1 MKTNVRAQYS
11 GTYTYE
17 GAKAVRTTPE
27 QELSRAV
34 MSCML
39 WEDSFYESGE
49 SIADR
54 ITNLVAKVS
63 ADKCNTLAQYA
74 RNEMKLR
81 HAPLWIAVAMANLPE
96 HKKYVASLLAEII
109 QRPAELTEAL
119 SLYWK
124 GGKCPV
130 SAQFKKGLAKAFTK
144 FSAYQLAKYDR
155 QDAIKLRDVLF
166 ICHAKPKDEEQTQV
180 WKQLIAGTLAS
191 PDTWEVE
198 LSASTNKLESWTRL
212 LSEKKL
218 GALALI
224 RNLRNM
230 EQAKVDRALVKS
242 ALLSADASKL
252 MPHQLIASASHAPSF
267 EPEIEKLFLQLSLP
281 KLDGETA
288 LLIDISGS
296 MNDKL
301 SAKSEMIRFDAA
313 CGLAMVAR
321 EMFDDLRI
329 FSFSS
334 AVVECAPRRGFAL
347 RDSIKASQPMGGTQL
362 GAAVEAVAKRIKTLK
377 RLIVITDEQ
386 SSDSVVAVFG
396 SKNYMIN
403 VASYQ
408 HAVGYGNW
416 IRIDGFSENC
426 LKFLRQ
432 SEL

>member
-17 GAKAVRTTPE
+17 GAKAVRITPE

-54 ITNLVAKVS
+54 IANLVAKVA
-63 ADKCNTLAQYA
+63 ADKCVQIALYA

-81 HAPLWIAVAMANLPE
+81 HAPLWIVVAMAKLPE
-96 HKKYVASLLAEII
+96 HKKHVASLLAEII

-119 SLYWK
+119 ALYWK
-124 GGKCPV
+124 GGRCPV
-130 SAQFKKGLAKAFTK
+130 SAQFKKGLARAFTK
-144 FSAYQLAKYDR
+144 FSAYQLAKYNR
-155 QDAIKLRDVLF
+155 ADAIKLKDVLF
-166 ICHAKPKDEEQTQV
+166 ICHAKPKDEEQAQV

-198 LSASTNKLESWTRL
+198 LSASANKQESWTRL
-212 LSEKKL
+212 LKENKL

-230 EQAKVDRALVKS
+230 VSANVDRLLIRS
-242 ALLSADASKL
+242 ALQNADARKL
-252 MPHQLIASASHAPSF
+252 MPHQLIASAKHAHSF
-267 EPEIEKLFLQLSLP
+267 EPDIEKLFLQLSLP
-281 KLDGETA
+281 KLDGETV

-296 MNDKL
+296 MRDPL
-301 SAKSEMIRFDAA
+301 SAKSEMTRFDAA
-313 CGLAMVAR
+313 CGLAIIAR
-321 EMFDDLRI
+321 EMFDDLRV

-347 RDSIKASQPMGGTQL
+347 KDSIARSQPMGGTQL
-362 GAAVEAVAKRIKTLK
+362 GAAVEAVARHIKTLK

-386 SSDSVVAVFG
+386 SHDSVVAVLG

-403 VASYQ
+403 VASYK

-416 IRIDGFSENC
+416 TRIDGFSENC
-426 LKFLRQ
+426 LKFLKECE
-432 SEL
+432 S